1 MRLEPT
7 PRPEQTLRVS
17 ARLITS
23 STILHLSSDE
33 LERAVNQEQIENPT
47 LDVVEQRVC
56 LFCATRIY
64 GPPGQMC
71 PACGHFAQPTQL
83 SQPLTHLHESLVPYD
98 NTAGNDDAPPYYQQA
113 FYDID
118 NYGFAEADSEDELDP
133 LARIPTG
140 ETLAETLLQ
149 QLEALVAPDDA
160 LIAEQLVGN
169 LNERGYLEISIEEIA
184 EYLQVPIERVAYVL
198 SQLQA
203 LEPLG
208 IGARNL
214 RECLLIQLEVLSE
227 QFPPHPLTYTLIDQY
242 LDQLGRNQFADIA
255 RKLKVS
261 EQEIRDASLYIRTTL
276 HPFPAHT
283 YRADTPYTHMGSDAT
298 YIRPDIIIRK
308 SDNGFEIEIIEEKR
322 YQFKIGAGYN
332 DQSDLELSRNNEIQ
346 RYMHQHSDRA
356 KFFVDCIR
364 RRWKTLRRVSE
375 LVVNYQRE
383 FLEKGVRYLRPL
395 TRAEVATRLS
405 LDEGTV
411 SRATANKYAL
421 LPNGRLMPL
430 SDFFDGSLGIKD
442 ILRELI
448 QSEDPRRRYSD
459 EELARLLTAQ
469 GIPMARRTVTKYREE
484 MGIGSSRERS

>member
-64 GPPGQMC
+64 GPAGQTC

-83 SQPLTHLHESLVPYD
+83 SQPLTTHESLAPYE
-98 NTAGNDDAPPYYQQA
+98 NSAGSDDALPYSQQA

-118 NYGFAEADSEDELDP
+118 NYGFAEADSEDEFDP

-140 ETLAETLLQ
+140 ETLTEALLQ
-149 QLEALVAPDDA
+149 QLEALVAPGDGS
-160 LIAEQLVGN
+160 IAEQLVGN
-169 LNERGYLEISIEEIA
+169 LNERGYLEISIDEIA
-184 EYLQVPIERVAYVL
+184 EHLQVPVERVAYVL
-198 SQLQA
+198 SQLQS

-214 RECLLIQLEVLSE
+214 RECLLIQLEALSE
-227 QFPPHPLTYTLIDQY
+227 QHPPHPLTYTLIDQY
-242 LDQLGRNQFADIA
+242 LDQLGHNQFADIA

-261 EQEIRDASLYIRTTL
+261 EQEVRDASQYIRTTL
-276 HPFPAHT
+276 HPFPALT
-283 YRADTPYTHMGSDAT
+283 YRADAPYTHTGSDAT

-322 YQFKIGAGYN
+322 YQFKIGASYN
-332 DQSDLELSRNNEIQ
+332 DQADLDLSGNTEIQ

-484 MGIGSSRERS
+484 MGIGSSRER